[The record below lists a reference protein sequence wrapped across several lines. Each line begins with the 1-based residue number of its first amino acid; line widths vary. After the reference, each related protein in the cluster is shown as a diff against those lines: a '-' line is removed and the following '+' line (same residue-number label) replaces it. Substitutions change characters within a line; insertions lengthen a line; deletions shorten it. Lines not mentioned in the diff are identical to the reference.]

1 MTISR
6 FFVLYGKQKNKR
18 YEKKTKQRKNDA
30 ELIKSAICGYVL
42 GKVSTSALAGMLREN
57 GLRMVRR
64 DRAKTV
70 IISDNEPNKVTEYDL
85 LIAKSRGYKIW
96 FLCDKINVVV
106 SIRGIIEEA
115 AKIMQDY
122 NLGAIDFLEKI
133 DRLSRF
139 AVCENEV
146 ELLISKYFNK

>member
-1 MTISR
+1 M
-6 FFVLYGKQKNKR
+6 
-18 YEKKTKQRKNDA
+18 KKVKKQRKNDA
-30 ELIKSAICGYVL
+30 ALIKSAICGYVL
-42 GKVSTSALAGMLREN
+42 GKVNTSALAAMLRDN

-70 IISDNEPNKVTEYDL
+70 IISDNELNSVAECDL

-106 SIRGIIEEA
+106 SICGIIEEA

-122 NLGAIDFLEKI
+122 NLGAIDFLEKV
-133 DRLSRF
+133 DRLSSL
-139 AVCENEV
+139 AVCECDIEM
-146 ELLISKYFNK
+146 LISKYFNK